1 MATEMATELKQELM
15 RVRREARELY
25 SRDQV
30 EEAVAKVA
38 IKLAEDYSERFPVF
52 VTIMNGGIVFA
63 GQLLTRLDIPL
74 EVDYLHASR
83 YLGETSGGDASAR

>member
-1 MATEMATELKQELM
+1 MATELKQELM

-38 IKLAEDYSERFPVF
+38 IKLAED
-52 VTIMNGGIVFA
+52 
-63 GQLLTRLDIPL
+63 
-74 EVDYLHASR
+74 
-83 YLGETSGGDASAR
+83 